1 MGLKSGVKKLIPT
14 GVFAKIEPTGHLA
27 EAIVLNIIN
36 GFPGKRLKVIG
47 VTGTNGKTSTSF
59 LIHRMLVDA
68 GHKTGLMTTV
78 AYGIDNDIR
87 PQIHHMT
94 NVPVGELMGRL
105 KWMRAQGVE
114 WLVLETTSHALAQ
127 NRVWGVP
134 YSVAVLTNL
143 THEHLDYH
151 KTFER
156 YRAAKMRLFQIA
168 GRNKKGLQTGGKRR

>member
-1 MGLKSGVKKLIPT
+1 MPMNARGIVKNIIPSGLFP
-14 GVFAKIEPTGHLA
+14 AIEPYGHLA
-27 EAIVLNIIN
+27 ESVMLNTIN
-36 GFPGKRLKVIG
+36 GFPGKGLKVIG
-47 VTGTNGKTSTSF
+47 VTGTNGKTSTSYM
-59 LIHRMLVDA
+59 IHRMMVDA
-68 GHKTGLMTTV
+68 GYKTGLMSTV

-94 NVPVGELMGRL
+94 NVGVAELMKRL
-105 KWMRAQGVE
+105 KWMKSQNVE

-134 YSVAVLTNL
+134 YSLAVMTNV

-156 YRAAKMRLFQIA
+156 YRTAKVKLFKLAAANKMVC
-168 GRNKKGLQTGGKRR
+168 GRAL